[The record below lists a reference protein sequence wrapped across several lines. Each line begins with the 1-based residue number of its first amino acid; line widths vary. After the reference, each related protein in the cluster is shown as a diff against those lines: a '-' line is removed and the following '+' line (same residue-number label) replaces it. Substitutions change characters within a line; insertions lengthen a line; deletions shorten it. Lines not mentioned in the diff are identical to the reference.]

1 MGGSRAPGAEMALR
15 QQTSRSMVA
24 KGWNQLE
31 RSSQCHRFP
40 KTSELFTWEATSGPI
55 SRTSLKFAV
64 SHVLGTWHHLV
75 PQHHLGPWHHMLS
88 ILTSLGTPKLLGT
101 LTHLVPQHTWYPD
114 VTCLVP
120 WHHLVTQHHLVLQ
133 CHVLGTW
140 HHLVPWH
147 CCWEDREVRCQGG
160 WGIPQGRE
168 LGDFRTGDGGRAP
181 HSPWSEGFTH
191 FT

>member
-40 KTSELFTWEATSGPI
+40 KTSELFTWEATSGPT

-75 PQHHLGPWHHMLS
+75 PQHHLGPWHHMLG
-88 ILTSLGTPKLLGT
+88 ILTSLGTP
-101 LTHLVPQHTWYPD
+101 THLVPW
-114 VTCLVP
+114 C
-120 WHHLVTQHHLVLQ
+120 HLVTQHHLVLQ

-140 HHLVPWH
+140 HHLVSWH
-147 CCWEDREVRCQGG
+147 HCWEDREVRCQGG
-160 WGIPQGRE
+160 RGIPQGRE

-181 HSPWSEGFTH
+181 HSPWAEGFTH